1 MEIDAETEGPHVRR
15 AEMADAAALAGL
27 LEAFLHEEGKPP
39 PGPIEAATLAR
50 WLAPPAPSFH
60 ALIGLQAERAL
71 GYLAYYGAFSLF
83 KPGPVLL
90 VENLYVLPA
99 ARGTGLGR
107 RLMAA
112 AAVEARR
119 LGYQRIELH
128 VREDRPE
135 AGRFYQA
142 LGMDPAGETVYRI
155 EDARLAAL
163 ADGEG

>member
-1 MEIDAETEGPHVRR
+1 MNADVETLGLRVRR
-15 AEMADAAALAGL
+15 AEVADAAALAGL

-39 PGPIEAATLAR
+39 QAPIEAAALAR
-50 WLAPPAPSFH
+50 WLAPPAPCFH
-60 ALIGLQAERAL
+60 ALIGLEAERAL

-90 VENLYVLPA
+90 VENLYILPA
-99 ARGTGLGR
+99 ARRTGLGR

-112 AAVEARR
+112 AASEARR

-135 AGRFYQA
+135 VGRFYEA
-142 LGMDPAGETVYRI
+142 IGMNPAGETVYRI
-155 EDARLAAL
+155 EDSRLAAL
-163 ADGEG
+163 AKGGG